1 MLIPECPSFS
11 SSEEKKGDYQHKKR
25 SSIDR
30 AFVADSLLLLYIHS
44 QDLTSERYE
53 HRFILFYFISFYK
66 HHGHRIH
73 ISHQGK
79 YYQ

>member
-1 MLIPECPSFS
+1 MLIPECPSFPFS

-44 QDLTSERYE
+44 QELTSEIYE
-53 HRFILFYFISFYK
+53 HRFISFHFINIIVTGST
-66 HHGHRIH
+66 
-73 ISHQGK
+73 
-79 YYQ
+79 

>member
-11 SSEEKKGDYQHKKR
+11 FSSSEEKKGEYQHKKR

-44 QDLTSERYE
+44 QDLTSEIYE
-53 HRFILFYFISFYK
+53 HRFISFHFIL
-66 HHGHRIH
+66 
-73 ISHQGK
+73 
-79 YYQ
+79 